1 MTGKSWPIQK
11 KEEERRRRRRR
22 RLVKVVRGANVK
34 GDSPR
39 IIDDISLLKR
49 VHVAG

>member
-1 MTGKSWPIQK
+1 MTGKSWPIRN
-11 KEEERRRRRRR
+11 EEEEKERR

-34 GDSPR
+34 GDSAR

-49 VHVAG
+49 VHVAR